1 MFGKLEY
8 LIALARERNFSRAAE
23 ACGVT
28 QPTFSAGI
36 RTLEDE
42 MGVPLVLRSSRFL
55 GFTPEGAR
63 VLDWARRIVG
73 DIQAMR
79 ADVGAIRREL
89 TGHLRIAA
97 IPTAL
102 AVVSAL
108 TTPYRARHP
117 AVRFTILSC
126 SSNEVLDRIENLDVE
141 AGVTYLDNEPVGHV
155 RDERYRLLTEAGAP
169 LGDRARVSWA
179 EVARIPLCL
188 LTPDMQ
194 NRRILDRLLSRDG
207 ALVQP
212 TMESNSIVA
221 LASHVQTGA
230 WASILPEKTAEMF
243 AFDASLRSIPIVEPE
258 EVHSVG
264 LVVPNRDLLPP
275 ITEALL
281 LEARSQRLW
290 LGGGGGTV
298 AGI

>member
-1 MFGKLEY
+1 MMFGKLEY

-36 RTLEDE
+36 RALEEE
-42 MGVPLVLRSSRFL
+42 MGMPLVLRSSRFL
-55 GFTPEGAR
+55 GFTPEGER

-79 ADVGAIRREL
+79 ADVSTIRRGL

-102 AVVSAL
+102 AVVSTL
-108 TTPYRARHP
+108 TTHYRTHHP
-117 AVRFTILSC
+117 TVRFTILSC
-126 SSNEVLDRIENLDVE
+126 TSKEVLERIENLEVE
-141 AGVTYLDNEPVGHV
+141 AGVTYLDNEPTGHV
-155 RDERYRLLTEAGAP
+155 RSVPLYDERYRLLTEAGAP
-169 LGDRARVSWA
+169 LSDRTQVTWA
-179 EVARIPLCL
+179 EVAQIPLCL

-194 NRRILDRLLSRDG
+194 NRRILDRLLSRAG
-207 ALVQP
+207 PLLQP

-230 WASILPEKTAEMF
+230 WASILPEKTAAMF

-258 EVHSVG
+258 VVHSVG
-264 LVVPNRDLLPP
+264 LVVPDRDLLPP
-275 ITEALL
+275 ITAALV
-281 LEARSQRLW
+281 LEAQR
-290 LGGGGGTV
+290 GH
-298 AGI
+298 

>member
-1 MFGKLEY
+1 VMFGKLEY

-23 ACGVT
+23 TCGVT

-36 RTLEDE
+36 RALEE
-42 MGVPLVLRSSRFL
+42 ELGMPLVLRSSRFL

-63 VLDWARRIVG
+63 VLDWARLIVG
-73 DIQAMR
+73 DVQAMR
-79 ADVGAIRREL
+79 ADVGTIRRGL

-102 AVVSAL
+102 AAVSSL
-108 TTPYRARHP
+108 TTHYRARHP

-126 SSNEVLDRIENLDVE
+126 TSKEVLERIENLEVE
-141 AGVTYLDNEPVGHV
+141 AGVTYLDNEPTGHV
-155 RDERYRLLTEAGAP
+155 RSVPLYDERYRLLTEASAP
-169 LGDRARVSWA
+169 LGDRAQVTWA
-179 EVARIPLCL
+179 DVAQIPLCL

-194 NRRILDRLLSRDG
+194 NRRILDRLLSR
-207 ALVQP
+207 AAPLVQP

-230 WASILPEKTAEMF
+230 WASILPEKTAAMF

-258 EVHSVG
+258 VVHSVG

-275 ITEALL
+275 ITAALV
-281 LEARSQRLW
+281 LEAQQGR
-290 LGGGGGTV
+290 
-298 AGI
+298 

>member
-8 LIALARERNFSRAAE
+8 LIALAREQNFSRAAE
-23 ACGVT
+23 ACGVA

-36 RTLEDE
+36 RTLEEE
-42 MGVPLVLRSSRFL
+42 MGMPLVLRSSRFL
-55 GFTPEGAR
+55 GFTPEGER

-79 ADVGAIRREL
+79 ADMGTIRHGL

-126 SSNEVLDRIENLDVE
+126 SSNEVLARIDNLEVE
-141 AGVTYLDNEPVGHV
+141 AGVTYLDNEPTGHV
-155 RDERYRLLTEAGAP
+155 RSVPLYDEHYRLLTEASAP
-169 LGDRARVSWA
+169 LGDRARVTWA
-179 EVARIPLCL
+179 EVSQIPLCL

-194 NRRILDRLLSRDG
+194 NRRILDRLL
-207 ALVQP
+207 ALGGKALQP

-230 WASILPEKTAEMF
+230 WASVLPEKTAAMF
-243 AFDASLRSIPIVEPE
+243 AFDASLRSIPITEPDA
-258 EVHSVG
+258 VHRVG
-264 LVVPNRDLLPP
+264 LVVPNRDPLPP
-275 ITEALL
+275 ITAALL
-281 LEARSQRLW
+281 LEAQR
-290 LGGGGGTV
+290 GHCPT
-298 AGI
+298 AA

>member
-23 ACGVT
+23 ACGVA

-36 RTLEDE
+36 RSLEEE
-42 MGVPLVLRSSRFL
+42 MGMPLVLRSSRFL
-55 GFTPEGAR
+55 GFTPEGQR

-79 ADVGAIRREL
+79 ADLSTLRLGL

-126 SSNEVLDRIENLDVE
+126 SSNEVLARIDNLEVE
-141 AGVTYLDNEPVGHV
+141 AGVTYLDNEPTGHV
-155 RDERYRLLTEAGAP
+155 RGVPLYDHGEQLHRRAGLACADRRLGIGSAGE
-169 LGDRARVSWA
+169 DRRDV
-179 EVARIPLCL
+179 
-188 LTPDMQ
+188 
-194 NRRILDRLLSRDG
+194 RLRC
-207 ALVQP
+207 QP
-212 TMESNSIVA
+212 AVDSD
-221 LASHVQTGA
+221 H
-230 WASILPEKTAEMF
+230 
-243 AFDASLRSIPIVEPE
+243 
-258 EVHSVG
+258 
-264 LVVPNRDLLPP
+264 
-275 ITEALL
+275 
-281 LEARSQRLW
+281 
-290 LGGGGGTV
+290 
-298 AGI
+298 

>member
-23 ACGVT
+23 VCGVT

-36 RTLEDE
+36 RALEEE
-42 MGVPLVLRSSRFL
+42 MGMPLVLRSSRFL
-55 GFTPEGAR
+55 GFTPEGER
-63 VLDWARRIVG
+63 LLVWARRIVG

-79 ADVGAIRREL
+79 ADVTSIRRGL

-102 AVVSAL
+102 AVVSQL

-126 SSNEVLDRIENLDVE
+126 TSKEVLQRIENLEVD
-141 AGVTYLDNEPVGHV
+141 AGVTYLDNEPTGHV
-155 RDERYRLLTEAGAP
+155 RSVPLYHERYRLLTETGAP
-169 LGDRARVSWA
+169 LGDRERVTWA
-179 EVARIPLCL
+179 EVAQIPLCL

-194 NRRILDRLLSRDG
+194 NRRILDRLLSRAG
-207 ALVQP
+207 PLAQP

-230 WASILPEKTAEMF
+230 WASVLPDKTAAMF
-243 AFDASLRSIPIVEPE
+243 ALDASLRSIPIIEPE

-264 LVVPNRDLLPP
+264 LVVPDRDLLPP
-275 ITEALL
+275 ITAALL
-281 LEARSQRLW
+281 LEAKRQL
-290 LGGGGGTV
+290 
-298 AGI
+298 

>member
-8 LIALARERNFSRAAE
+8 LIALSRERNFSRAAE
-23 ACGVT
+23 VCGVS

-36 RTLEDE
+36 RALEDE
-42 MGVPLVLRSSRFL
+42 MGMPLVLRASRFL
-55 GFTPEGAR
+55 GFTPEGER
-63 VLDWARRIVG
+63 VLEWARRIVG
-73 DIQAMR
+73 DLQAMR
-79 ADVGAIRREL
+79 ADITNIRHEL

-102 AVVSAL
+102 AVVSSL

-126 SSNEVLDRIENLDVE
+126 TSKEVLERIENLEVE
-141 AGVTYLDNEPVGHV
+141 AGVTYLDNERIGNLRSVPLY
-155 RDERYRLLTEAGAP
+155 DERYRLLTAAGAP
-169 LGDRARVSWA
+169 LGDRTRVSWA
-179 EVARIPLCL
+179 EVAAIPLCL

-194 NRRILDRLLSRDG
+194 NRRIIDRLLSG
-207 ALVQP
+207 AGAVIQP

-243 AFDASLRSIPIVEPE
+243 AFDASLRSIPIVDPE

-264 LVVPNRDLLPP
+264 LVVSDRDLLPP
-275 ITEALL
+275 ITAALV
-281 LEARSQRLW
+281 LEAQRRR
-290 LGGGGGTV
+290 
-298 AGI
+298 